1 MAGIKYPPGED
12 LVELNKHVVREI
24 KVKKADRHR
33 VLSS

>member
-1 MAGIKYPPGED
+1 MASIKYPTGED
-12 LVELNKHVVREI
+12 LVELNKRVLREI